1 MKIKRDFITNSSST
15 AYIVFI
21 PEHYNLKVE
30 RIILLSE
37 YKDYLEDQEP
47 TKKQMLDIINEII
60 EDIDFLKN
68 GEAVGVGQ
76 YSCKKLILQDLLEEE
91 NFILKTIHMDNSGD
105 NIFCPVSLDEL
116 KNIISKV
123 ENML

>member
-37 YKDYLEDQEP
+37 YKDYLEDEEP
-47 TKKQMLDIINEII
+47 TKKQMLDTINEIM
-60 EDIDFLKN
+60 EDIDLLKK
-68 GEAVGVGQ
+68 GKEVGVGQ
-76 YSCKKLILQDLLEEE
+76 YGCVKLILHDLLEEE
-91 NFILKTIHMDNSGD
+91 NFILKIIDIDSSGD
-105 NIFCPVSLDEL
+105 NTFSPITLDEL
-116 KNIISKV
+116 KNITSKV
-123 ENML
+123 ENM